1 MLAVILAGGLG
12 TRLRPLTL
20 TRPKPIV
27 PVLNVPFLRY
37 QLAWLHQH
45 AVRQAVLACS
55 YGVEAIR
62 EVIGD
67 GRSLGML
74 LSYAVEPE
82 PLGTAGALRNAADVG
97 DGLVAVLNG
106 DILTDLD
113 LTAMS
118 EFHRGRGSRA
128 TIYLTSV
135 DDPTRYGLVETD
147 AHGQILR
154 FLEKPSPEQVTV
166 NTING
171 GVYILER
178 GLLESIPKGIPFSME
193 REFFPALLAHRIP
206 FFGHAGRA
214 YWIDIGA
221 PDRYRQV
228 QADLMAGKVATPIEP
243 SGTRAGD
250 LWIDQESIVSAEA
263 SLTGPAVIGR
273 RSRLGPGCRVGPF
286 TVLGDGATLE
296 EGSSVVR
303 AVLWQDVHVGPG
315 ARLIDCVIADG
326 CRIGAS
332 AEIGPGTVLGAE
344 SIVPAGAR
352 VGP

>member
-12 TRLRPLTL
+12 TRLQPLTL

-45 AVRQAVLACS
+45 GVREAVLACS

-62 EVIGD
+62 EGIGD

-74 LSYAVEPE
+74 LAYAVEPE
-82 PLGTAGALRNAADVG
+82 PLGTAGALRNAADAG

-118 EFHRGRGSRA
+118 AFHRGRRSRA
-128 TIYLTSV
+128 TIYLTAV

-147 AHGQILR
+147 ADGRILS

-178 GLLESIPKGIPFSME
+178 GLLELIPKGIPFSME

-206 FFGHAGRA
+206 FFGHVGRA

-243 SGTRAGD
+243 SGTRAGN

-263 SLTGPAVIGR
+263 GLTGPAVIGR
-273 RSRLGPGCRVGPF
+273 RTRVGPGCRVGPF
-286 TVLGDGATLE
+286 TVLGDGAILE

-303 AVLWQDVHVGPG
+303 AVLWQDVHVGAG
-315 ARLIDCVIADG
+315 ARLTDCVIADG

-332 AEIGPGTVLGAE
+332 AEIGPGAVLGAE
-344 SIVPAGAR
+344 SVVPDGAR
-352 VGP
+352 IGP